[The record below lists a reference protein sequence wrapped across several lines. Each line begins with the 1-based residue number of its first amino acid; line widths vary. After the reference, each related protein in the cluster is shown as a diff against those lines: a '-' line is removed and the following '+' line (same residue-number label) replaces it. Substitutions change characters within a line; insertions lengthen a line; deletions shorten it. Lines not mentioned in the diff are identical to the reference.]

1 MATND
6 LQTNLDIID
15 DFTKRLQVAVIGAE
29 ETTAKHEKWVEGMD
43 SETIQTANGPIKT
56 LRGIISEWQTKSD
69 AAVNAAIL
77 GYDSQFQTKLVD
89 FENEFINYLLT
100 IGFEPAIIYQ
110 PGITLV
116 RRSQTIAYQGVT
128 YYWGGSLPYT
138 TNGNFSS
145 EPSWLIAPISGGIEI
160 PSFSF
165 STGGTLV
172 RPSQTV
178 LGSDGEWYFWGGAFP
193 KVIAPSSTIDTA
205 GGIGTNKFR
214 TSSGVVPS
222 RSTFR
227 LLSGMSGFTLNDGSF
242 EYGATITSSTQTLVH
257 FGTGK
262 IWRWGGSVPKIVPP
276 GSTPSSAGGLG
287 QNLWNELLSPS
298 SLLTSR
304 ESLRRSYSEIGLN
317 LVNGSF
323 ELGGTISATS
333 DVLLLESNG
342 VAYSWDGALPKVVA
356 PFSTPNSS
364 GGIGSGLWLNRD
376 QDSLRKQLSSSTKG
390 ATLVQMSRGNK
401 NVDEGVLSSGI
412 VRGNDA
418 YNFSVS
424 GASFNRYLP
433 LSSSWSIASGV
444 NNFPINTFTIS
455 AATGSPFDVEI
466 TYKGS
471 KIGTL
476 LCGVSKNLASDG
488 VTVGAE
494 VAADKSTVSLGAPCS
509 FMVDFDNS
517 NAITQDSRYFGSS
530 KFSCSISAAGQI
542 TITHPQRRLMQI
554 PLVQHTTILGSEKY
568 RVHNIV
574 SSNQTSFSFYLVTE
588 AKGKISY
595 GTSWSITDSIWGSS
609 DVSMSYD
616 AASGTL
622 TVTHPAV
629 LGTPSL
635 TVDALWNGTP
645 MHVQIKESTTTGF
658 KVVFTKFDGTFPA
671 LSNALG
677 IYFNRGMSAVS
688 KTATGKIHVYLGNVQ
703 VDMSDFSYQN
713 GSFWSLGVMRDDT
726 V

>member
-29 ETTAKHEKWVEGMD
+29 DTTAKHEKWVEGTV
-43 SETIQTANGPIKT
+43 SETIQTTNGPIKT
-56 LRGIISEWQTKSD
+56 LRGLIVEWQLKSD

-89 FENEFINYLLT
+89 FENDFINYLLT
-100 IGFEPAIIYQ
+100 VGFESAIIYQ

-116 RRSQTIAYQGVT
+116 RRSQTVAYQGVA
-128 YYWGGSLPYT
+128 YYWGGALPYT
-138 TNGNFSS
+138 TNGNFTS
-145 EPSWLIAPISGGIEI
+145 ETNWLVAPVTSGIEI

-178 LGSDGEWYFWGGAFP
+178 LGSDGEWYFWNGSFP
-193 KVIAPSSTIDTA
+193 KVINPSSTIDAA
-205 GGIGTNKFR
+205 GGVGANKFR
-214 TSSGVVPS
+214 TSSGVVPT
-222 RSTFR
+222 RSTFKM
-227 LLSGMSGFTLNDGSF
+227 LSGLGGFTLNDGSF
-242 EYGATITSSTQTLVH
+242 EYGATITSSNQTLVH

-262 IWRWGGSVPKIVPP
+262 IWRWGGPVPKIVPP
-276 GSTPSSAGGLG
+276 DSTPFSTGGSG
-287 QNLWNELLSPS
+287 QNLWNELLVPS
-298 SLLTSR
+298 SLVTSR
-304 ESLRRSYSEIGLN
+304 ESLRRSYSEVGMN
-317 LVNGSF
+317 LVSGSF
-323 ELGGTISATS
+323 ELGGTVTTAS

-342 VAYSWDGALPKVVA
+342 VAYSWGGALPKTLT
-356 PFSTPNSS
+356 PNSTPNSS
-364 GGIGSGLWLNRD
+364 GGIGPGLWTNRD
-376 QDSLRKQLSSSTKG
+376 QDSLRQQLSSSTKG

-401 NVDEGVLSSGI
+401 NVDDGVLSSGI
-412 VRGNDA
+412 VRGNDTF
-418 YNFSVS
+418 NFAIS
-424 GASFNRYLP
+424 GASFNRYVP
-433 LSSSWSIASGV
+433 LSPNWSIVSGA
-444 NNFPINTFTIS
+444 NSFPINTFSIS
-455 AATGSPFDVEI
+455 AASNSSSDVEI

-476 LCGVSKNLASDG
+476 LCGVSKNLALDG
-488 VTVGAE
+488 VTIGAD
-494 VAADKSTVSLGAPCS
+494 VAADKSTVSLGAHCS
-509 FMVDFDNS
+509 FVVDFDNS
-517 NAITQDSRYFGSS
+517 NVITQDSRYFGSS
-530 KFSCSISAAGQI
+530 KFGCSVSAAGQI

-554 PLVQHTTILGSEKY
+554 PLVQHSTNLGSEKY
-568 RVHNIV
+568 RIHNIV

-616 AASGTL
+616 APSGTL
-622 TVTHPAV
+622 TVTHPAT

-645 MHVQIKESTTTGF
+645 IHVQIKENTTSGF
-658 KVVFTKFDGTFPA
+658 KVVFTKFDGSFPT

-677 IYFNRGMSAVS
+677 IYFNKGMSAVS
-688 KTATGKIHVYLGNVQ
+688 KTATGKLHVYLGNVQ
-703 VDMSDFSYQN
+703 VDTSDFSYQN
-713 GSFWSLGVMRDDT
+713 GSFWTLGVMRDDT